1 MFSLNNIVFILLII
15 YSSVSYA
22 SPPPPSPPPPSLP
35 PPSPINPPSP
45 PPPSP
50 INPPSPPPPSPP
62 PPSPINPPPLSPSS
76 DDDAIYYIYAIDVII
91 PIMFIGG
98 ILVALYLFFWK
109 KREPSQPVV
118 QTVPQNVEMPTVYNT
133 IPPLGTQPASNVNI
147 ISTTD
152 SNGITQ
158 PITPRTPLTQS
169 TIRVVNL
176 ADMQPTDTRNTEN
189 PFMTIV

>member
-1 MFSLNNIVFILLII
+1 MFSLNNIVFILLMI

-22 SPPPPSPPPPSLP
+22 TPALPPPPLPPSLP
-35 PPSPINPPSP
+35 PPS
-45 PPPSP
+45 
-50 INPPSPPPPSPP
+50 PPSPPPPSPP
-62 PPSPINPPPLSPSS
+62 FPINPPPLSPSS

-98 ILVALYLFFWK
+98 ILVALYLFCWK

-133 IPPLGTQPASNVNI
+133 IPPLGIQPASNVNI

-169 TIRVVNL
+169 TTRVVNL

>member
-1 MFSLNNIVFILLII
+1 MFTLNNIVFILLMI

-22 SPPPPSPPPPSLP
+22 TPALPPPPLPPSLP
-35 PPSPINPPSP
+35 PPS
-45 PPPSP
+45 
-50 INPPSPPPPSPP
+50 PPSPPPPSPP
-62 PPSPINPPPLSPSS
+62 FPINPPPLSPSS

-133 IPPLGTQPASNVNI
+133 IPPLGTQPESNVNI

>member
-1 MFSLNNIVFILLII
+1 MFSLNNIVFILLMI

-22 SPPPPSPPPPSLP
+22 TPALPPPPLPPSLP
-35 PPSPINPPSP
+35 PPSPP
-45 PPPSP
+45 PPPLPPSLP
-50 INPPSPPPPSPP
+50 PPSPPSPPPPSPP
-62 PPSPINPPPLSPSS
+62 FPINPPPLSPSS

-98 ILVALYLFFWK
+98 ILVALYLFCWK

-133 IPPLGTQPASNVNI
+133 IPPLGIQPASNVNI

-169 TIRVVNL
+169 TTRVVNL